1 MMRSKQMDC
10 EINLHQFTFS
20 RLLKIAESASPPE
33 TDLGNIQ
40 LAVLH
45 LLDVDPEL
53 KALTSNLF
61 NLGFDISA
69 FNTQRRVWDVL
80 TVDSPV
86 YLPNRARVKVTLKT
100 KEKVVLAS
108 PVASRRRRDPRKKTP
123 ATIFQRDPRRKPGR
137 VDSPLLK
144 ENDHPAVEK
153 EEPNHNDKEGNRS
166 DEPGQRVKED
176 DSREKEKIDEPQ
188 TPAEIV
194 DNDVVEEEESAQ
206 PESQLQILKALPLPR
221 EPETEEQAKKV
232 VCIKLDSESSDEERL
247 HIAIDESFEEAVL
260 VEPAP
265 TKKGGLVEYQ
275 TTVEETLA
283 ENSELCD
290 VGSGAGNNGKTIGAG
305 AAAESKKEEEEEV
318 VILAEK
324 KQPQKYQL
332 LLKTPA
338 LAEKSREQLEVEK
351 QLLMKL
357 VEEREMLRATLE
369 EAGVPL
375 HQLEINFDEVEEGE
389 LSVSYDEDVG
399 QDKDD
404 PSSTLSNPTKAVS
417 EGIDLPEPIENRFMK
432 YWDDFPDDDDWQPK
446 C

>member
-1 MMRSKQMDC
+1 MMKSKQMDC
-10 EINLHQFTFS
+10 EINLHQFSFS
-20 RLLKIAESASPPE
+20 RLLKIAESAAPPE

-69 FNTQRRVWDVL
+69 FNTQKRVWDVL

-108 PVASRRRRDPRKKTP
+108 PVASRRRRDPRRKIP

-137 VDSPLLK
+137 VENPLLK
-144 ENDHPAVEK
+144 ENDQPDAVEK
-153 EEPNHNDKEGNRS
+153 EEPNHNDKEGDRS
-166 DEPGQRVKED
+166 DEPGQRGKED

-232 VCIKLDSESSDEERL
+232 VYIKLDSESSDEERL

-260 VEPAP
+260 PEPAP
-265 TKKGGLVEYQ
+265 TRKGGLVEYQ

-290 VGSGAGNNGKTIGAG
+290 LGSGAGNNGKTIGAG
-305 AAAESKKEEEEEV
+305 AAVESKKEEEEEV
-318 VILAEK
+318 VIVAEK

-338 LAEKSREQLEVEK
+338 MAEKSREQLEVEK

-375 HQLEINFDEVEEGE
+375 HHLEINFDEVEEGE

-399 QDKDD
+399 QDKDG

-417 EGIDLPEPIENRFMK
+417 EGIDLSEPIENRFMK
-432 YWDDFPDDDDWQPK
+432 YWDDFPDDDWQPK

>member
-10 EINLHQFTFS
+10 EINLHQFTFN
-20 RLLKIAESASPPE
+20 RLLKIAETATPPE

-69 FNTQRRVWDVL
+69 FNTQKRVWDVL
-80 TVDSPV
+80 NVDSPV
-86 YLPNRARVKVTLKT
+86 YLPNRARVKVILKT

-108 PVASRRRRDPRKKTP
+108 PVASRRRRDPRRKTP
-123 ATIFQRDPRRKPGR
+123 ATIFQRDPRRKGGR
-137 VDSPLLK
+137 VESPLLK
-144 ENDHPAVEK
+144 ENDQPAVEV
-153 EEPNHNDKEGNRS
+153 EEPNHNDEEGNRS
-166 DEPGQRVKED
+166 DEPGQSGKQD

-232 VCIKLDSESSDEERL
+232 VCINLESESSDEERL
-247 HIAIDESFEEAVL
+247 HIAIDESFEEVVL
-260 VEPAP
+260 PEPAP
-265 TKKGGLVEYQ
+265 TKEGGL
-275 TTVEETLA
+275 VEETLA

-290 VGSGAGNNGKTIGAG
+290 LGSSAGNNGKTIGAG

-318 VILAEK
+318 VIVAEK
-324 KQPQKYQL
+324 KQPPKYQL

-338 LAEKSREQLEVEK
+338 MAEKSREQLEVER

-357 VEEREMLRATLE
+357 VEEREMLKATLE
-369 EAGVPL
+369 EAGIPH
-375 HQLEINFDEVEEGE
+375 HQLQMNFDEVEEGE
-389 LSVSYDEDVG
+389 LSVSYDEDIG
-399 QDKDD
+399 QDEED
-404 PSSTLSNPTKAVS
+404 PSSRLSNPTKAVS
-417 EGIDLPEPIENRFMK
+417 EGIDLPEPIENRFIK

>member
-1 MMRSKQMDC
+1 MMKSKQMDC
-10 EINLHQFTFS
+10 EINLHQFSFN
-20 RLLKIAESASPPE
+20 RLLKIAESAAPPE

-108 PVASRRRRDPRKKTP
+108 PVASRRRRDPRRKTP
-123 ATIFQRDPRRKPGR
+123 GTIFQRDPRRKPGR
-137 VDSPLLK
+137 VENPLLK
-144 ENDHPAVEK
+144 ENDQPDAVEE

-188 TPAEIV
+188 TEIV

-247 HIAIDESFEEAVL
+247 HIAIDESFEEDVL
-260 VEPAP
+260 LEPAP
-265 TKKGGLVEYQ
+265 TTKGGLVEYQ
-275 TTVEETLA
+275 TTVEE
-283 ENSELCD
+283 LCD
-290 VGSGAGNNGKTIGAG
+290 VRSGAGNNGKTIGAG
-305 AAAESKKEEEEEV
+305 AAVESKKEEEEEV
-318 VILAEK
+318 VIVAEK

-357 VEEREMLRATLE
+357 VEEREMLKATLE
-369 EAGVPL
+369 EAGIPL
-375 HQLEINFDEVEEGE
+375 HQLQINFDEVEEGE

-399 QDKDD
+399 QDKDG
-404 PSSTLSNPTKAVS
+404 PSSTLSHPTKAVS
-417 EGIDLPEPIENRFMK
+417 EGIDLPEPIENRFKK
-432 YWDDFPDDDDWQPK
+432 YWDDFPDDDWQPK

>member
-10 EINLHQFTFS
+10 EINLHQFTFN
-20 RLLKIAESASPPE
+20 RLLKIAESAAPPE

-53 KALTSNLF
+53 KALTGNLF

-69 FNTQRRVWDVL
+69 FNTQKRVWDVL
-80 TVDSPV
+80 NIDSPV

-108 PVASRRRRDPRKKTP
+108 PVALRRRRDPRRKTP
-123 ATIFQRDPRRKPGR
+123 ATIFQRDPRRKPGM
-137 VDSPLLK
+137 VESPLLK
-144 ENDHPAVEK
+144 ENDHPAAEE

-166 DEPGQRVKED
+166 DEPGHRVKEGD
-176 DSREKEKIDEPQ
+176 NREKETIDESQ

-194 DNDVVEEEESAQ
+194 DNGVVEEEESAQ

-232 VCIKLDSESSDEERL
+232 VCINLESESSDEERL
-247 HIAIDESFEEAVL
+247 HIAIDESFEEDVL
-260 VEPAP
+260 PEPAP
-265 TKKGGLVEYQ
+265 TTEGGLVEYQ
-275 TTVEETLA
+275 TVEETLA

-290 VGSGAGNNGKTIGAG
+290 MGSGAGNNGKTIGAR
-305 AAAESKKEEEEEV
+305 AAVESKKEEEEEV
-318 VILAEK
+318 VIVAEK
-324 KQPQKYQL
+324 KQPPKYQL

-357 VEEREMLRATLE
+357 VEEREMLKATLE
-369 EAGVPL
+369 EAGIPL
-375 HQLEINFDEVEEGE
+375 HQLQINFDEVEEGE

-417 EGIDLPEPIENRFMK
+417 EGMDMPEPIENRFIK
-432 YWDDFPDDDDWQPK
+432 YWDDFPDDDRQPK